1 MAIQRLLESSSL
13 PPEEISRLVTAYK
26 QALRELDLVDRND
39 PFSEM
44 VAKKVIEIGRRF
56 VGDAAEIARLA
67 VNELAIRKNASS

>member
-44 VAKKVIEIGRRF
+44 VAKKIVEIGKRG
-56 VGDAAEIARLA
+56 GDAAEIARLA
-67 VNELAIRKNASS
+67 INELAVR